1 MEVHVIKIPFKR
13 KRLSK
18 RPLRIVI
25 KAHVE
30 CNEVQQPEK
39 PQPQTVKQFFELLGS
54 PLPSVVP
61 HLDPD
66 VICKPF
72 PKAKTKAINEED
84 LIKDLVETF
93 KATEALEAAR
103 EKMKAKAA
111 PKQVTEREKLEADIK
126 SIKADALYYAFVNAE
141 NERKAKNGCNC
152 SCNCKRGK
160 KNEG

>member
-13 KRLSK
+13 KCLSK

-30 CNEVQQPEK
+30 CNEVQQPEN
-39 PQPQTVKQFFELLGS
+39 PMTVEQLFKFFGIHM
-54 PLPSVVP
+54 PSFVPP

-72 PKAKTKAINEED
+72 PKAETKAIKEED

-93 KATEALEAAR
+93 KATEALLAAR

-111 PKQVTEREKLEADIK
+111 PKQVTEREKLEADIM
-126 SIKADALYYAFVNAE
+126 SIKADALYYAFKKAE
-141 NERKAKNGCNC
+141 NERKAQNGCNC